1 MMCIKNSV
9 CGSASLVLGKEGVH
23 YNDAHTQMIIKNKK
37 RKLHPKKKDHNKEWL
52 TETKFLY
59 F

>member
-1 MMCIKNSV
+1 MYKKWCVQLCKFGFGERG
-9 CGSASLVLGKEGVH
+9 CVLQQDS
-23 YNDAHTQMIIKNKK
+23 YSNDNGK
-37 RKLHPKKKDHNKEWL
+37 RKLHPKKKDNNKKLL